1 MVISRLSRVLKRV
14 RSHIPERSWFVR
26 SIYAGDLLED
36 FFVSAVAAL
45 LAIRLYL
52 FVTGY
57 GQLTFGPLHIAHLM
71 WGGLFM
77 LIGLV
82 MLFSFLN
89 HRAQVLAA
97 LVGGIGF
104 GAFIDELGK
113 FITKDND
120 YFFQPAVAVIYVI
133 FVLVFLATRAIGRN
147 RTMSPQQCLANAFDI
162 TMQGSVSGL
171 DHEHQQYA
179 LELLA
184 RCPAGPVRE
193 NLETIL
199 GNIPITT
206 SRRSRFLDRVHE
218 VLDGLYELAVS
229 RWWFTGIIIGFFAL
243 TAVASLFAVLVVVEW
258 SWGLVLWLAASM
270 IVLVALVWSRRIT
283 ARYLNIAVP
292 VGIVVVSIVVSWAV
306 LVNLKPMPLSIV
318 DIAQFVFPGI
328 SGVLIVIGL
337 MTFPGSRLQA
347 YLMFRLAIL
356 VSVFFTQV
364 LSFYQ
369 FQFLALLG
377 LAGNVLILVALRYM
391 IAHEHEKIKEQE
403 VG

>member
-1 MVISRLSRVLKRV
+1 
-14 RSHIPERSWFVR
+14 
-26 SIYAGDLLED
+26 
-36 FFVSAVAAL
+36 
-45 LAIRLYL
+45 
-52 FVTGY
+52 
-57 GQLTFGPLHIAHLM
+57 
-71 WGGLFM
+71 
-77 LIGLV
+77 
-82 MLFSFLN
+82 
-89 HRAQVLAA
+89 
-97 LVGGIGF
+97 
-104 GAFIDELGK
+104 
-113 FITKDND
+113 
-120 YFFQPAVAVIYVI
+120 
-133 FVLVFLATRAIGRN
+133 
-147 RTMSPQQCLANAFDI
+147 
-162 TMQGSVSGL
+162 L

-306 LVNLKPMPLSIV
+306 LANLKPMPLSIV

-347 YLMFRLAIL
+347 YLMFRLAVL